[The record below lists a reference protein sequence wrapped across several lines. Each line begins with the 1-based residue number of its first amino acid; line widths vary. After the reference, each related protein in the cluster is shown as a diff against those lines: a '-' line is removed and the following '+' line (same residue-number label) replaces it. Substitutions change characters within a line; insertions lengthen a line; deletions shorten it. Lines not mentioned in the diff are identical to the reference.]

1 MKSLKA
7 HSTDRTTR
15 RQASKEY
22 VEWRAVAHAD
32 AADPSD
38 PKRVMG
44 RMRYDGSMYYLTGML
59 LAEAAITIARDQ
71 TPAHKMGGGLL
82 TPATLGEAYLERVRK
97 GGLFTEIRM
106 MP

>member
-1 MKSLKA
+1 
-7 HSTDRTTR
+7 
-15 RQASKEY
+15 
-22 VEWRAVAHAD
+22 
-32 AADPSD
+32 
-38 PKRVMG
+38 MG

-59 LAEAAITIARDQ
+59 LAEAAITIAREE

-82 TPATLGEAYLERVRK
+82 TPATLGEGYLERVRK

>member
-1 MKSLKA
+1 
-7 HSTDRTTR
+7 
-15 RQASKEY
+15 
-22 VEWRAVAHAD
+22 
-32 AADPSD
+32 
-38 PKRVMG
+38 MG

-82 TPATLGEAYLERVRK
+82 TPATLGEAFLERVKK
-97 GGLFTEIRM
+97 GGLVTEIRT